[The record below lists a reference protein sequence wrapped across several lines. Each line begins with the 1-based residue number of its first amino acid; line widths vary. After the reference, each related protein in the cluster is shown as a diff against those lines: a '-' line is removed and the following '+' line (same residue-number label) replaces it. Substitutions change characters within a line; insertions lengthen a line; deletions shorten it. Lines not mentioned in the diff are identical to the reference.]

1 MLRYKKKTKK
11 TELELLQN
19 TALELETRKRLSLV
33 SPNEYYQNVA
43 ELNDQINTAKSAIES
58 MENEL
63 DSLYMSQ
70 L

>member
-1 MLRYKKKTKK
+1 MY
-11 TELELLQN
+11 QN

-33 SPNEYYQNVA
+33 SPNKYYQNVA
-43 ELNDQINTAKSAIES
+43 ELNNQISTAKSAIES

>member
-1 MLRYKKKTKK
+1 M
-11 TELELLQN
+11 LQN

-43 ELNDQINTAKSAIES
+43 ELKDQINTAKSAIES